1 VNYATYRLNSTKP
14 NAFYYCIQ
22 ITNPGG
28 TDVSGVVLSFQL
40 DPEFVIVGSD
50 PVQVH
55 TGYGRTGLRVSA
67 TVSYNTNSGTV
78 NIASIGAGQTLYI
91 TISMDYK
98 FKGKTFTRSQV
109 YSWVANHPS
118 NTFRCTLQNPVT
130 CQCSATVKDP
140 AEIES
145 QWAGYVQAAT
155 LIGLTLT
162 GLGLASKLR
171 GNGKRKISKKFV

>member
-1 VNYATYRLNSTKP
+1 VNYATYRLSSTKP

-28 TDVSGVVLSFQL
+28 TDVSGVALSFQL

-67 TVSYNTNSGTV
+67 TVSYNSNSGTV

-98 FKGKTFTRSQV
+98 FKGQTFTRSQV

-118 NTFRCTLQNPVT
+118 NTFSCAIEEPVT
-130 CQCSATVKDP
+130 CECSATIKDP
-140 AEIES
+140 AEIGS
-145 QWAGYVQAAT
+145 QWSAFTRAAT
-155 LIGLTLT
+155 LMGLTLT
-162 GLGLASKLR
+162 WFGLAFKFRRR
-171 GNGKRKISKKFV
+171 GRVKFQKVIK